1 MTTHNA
7 VTTYIMTNVFPA
19 IMANHISRM
28 PRPKE
33 VLIVVDESGSVVQE
47 PYKDTESI
55 SLYETMKHTLIL
67 LSRLDSKNMTQIMLN
82 SLSQI
87 VPFALLSS

>member
-1 MTTHNA
+1 
-7 VTTYIMTNVFPA
+7 MTN
-19 IMANHISRM
+19 HIARM

-33 VLIVVDESGSVVQE
+33 VLIVVDESGNVVQE

-67 LSRLDSKNMTQIMLN
+67 LARLDSKSMTQIMLN
-82 SLSQI
+82 SLTQI
-87 VPFALLSS
+87 VSSILMIGI